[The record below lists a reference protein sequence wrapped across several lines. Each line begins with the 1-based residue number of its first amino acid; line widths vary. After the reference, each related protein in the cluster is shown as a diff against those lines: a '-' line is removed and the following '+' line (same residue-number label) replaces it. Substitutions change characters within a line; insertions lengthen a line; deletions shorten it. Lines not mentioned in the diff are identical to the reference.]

1 MFAIRST
8 FRLLATL
15 AFVALIVPLHAQTYP
30 IEGYINRVQP
40 PNGFQVSGRWFFIS
54 PNTDF
59 GFMGTNSAS
68 RTSPVKDTL
77 RVGVYVQVA
86 GRETRLMGPIIATT
100 VFAHD
105 QWNENLSG
113 FGVITRVVSPGPN
126 AVFDADGYRIRITP
140 STKLDF
146 DGDASSV
153 DEITPNSWMSFSGK
167 RGKDG
172 AIEATK
178 AHFVPAKPTKF
189 KAIKNLEIVAVKT
202 RPAGTDDK
210 AQANEG
216 TGTLNLEADGTSLQ
230 NDQEVKLGFGRW
242 RTLPAD
248 QPLQQRVHHIGMALV
263 PAYQRELADDDPSKI
278 HFRFFAFDDKKSRNS
293 IYLLDGAVLVSKL
306 TVERLSNDNQLAA
319 IIADGIAYNLQR
331 QAAKEVKMNR
341 ILWGADAALAFAP
354 GMGMAVLLANES
366 AEATMLRER
375 LRISLALMR
384 DAGFD
389 PWQAPEAWRL
399 IEPKKLPA
407 NPALMDYPDA
417 SCYQFQ
423 VLDLQY
429 PRN

>member
-1 MFAIRST
+1 MFATRPT
-8 FRLLATL
+8 FRLLAVL
-15 AFVALIVPLHAQTYP
+15 AFATLILPLHAQTYP
-30 IEGYINRVQP
+30 IEGYINRTQP
-40 PNGFQVSGRWFFIS
+40 PNGYQVSGRWFFIS
-54 PNTDF
+54 PTTTF

-68 RTSPVKDTL
+68 RTSPVKDAL

-105 QWNENLSG
+105 QWDENLSG
-113 FGVITRVVSPGPN
+113 FGVITRVVAPGPN

-140 STKLDF
+140 STNLDF

-153 DEITPNSWMSFSGK
+153 NEITPNSWMSFSGK

-189 KAIKNLEIVAVKT
+189 KAIKNIEIVAVKT

-210 AQANEG
+210 AQTSEG
-216 TGTLNLEADGTSLQ
+216 TGTLNLEADGASLQ
-230 NDQEVKLGFGRW
+230 TDQELKIGLGRW

-248 QPLQQRVHHIGMALV
+248 QPLQQRVRRIGMALV

-278 HFRFFAFDDKKSRNS
+278 HFRFFAIDNKKSRDS
-293 IYLLDGAVLVSKL
+293 IFLLDGAVLVSKL
-306 TVERLSNDNQLAA
+306 TVERLRSDDQLAA
-319 IIADGIAYNLQR
+319 VIADGIAYNLQR
-331 QAAKEVKMNR
+331 QAAREIKRNR
-341 ILWGADAALAFAP
+341 IAMGAGVAGAFVP
-354 GMGMAVLLANES
+354 GAGMAIFLAGDNS
-366 AEATMLRER
+366 EATMLRER
-375 LRISLALMR
+375 LRIGLALMR

-407 NPALMDYPDA
+407 NPALMDYPDT